1 MNKNK
6 SIQSA
11 KTLSELVAQGMVEKK
26 AQDIIIMDLRKINQ
40 SIADFFVIG
49 SGNTITQVDAITD
62 AVEEMVYKHTKELP
76 WRKEGKE
83 NKEWILLDYVNVVA
97 HIFRKDRREFYALED
112 LWGDAKITHINTEI
126 PTATLKT
133 KQAIQKL

>member
-26 AQDIIIMDLRKINQ
+26 AQDIIILDLRKINQ
-40 SIADFFVIG
+40 SIADFFVIC
-49 SGNTITQVDAITD
+49 SGNTVTQVDAITD
-62 AVEEMVYKHTKELP
+62 AVEEMVYKNTQELP

-112 LWGDAKITHINTEI
+112 LWGDAKITNISSEAQVA
-126 PTATLKT
+126 PLKT
-133 KQAIQKL
+133 KQATQKL